1 MRSIWILS
9 GAGCGVSTMV
19 RLWRMCRPAYRAAL
33 SICLGPAATPGRL
46 RSVLWTASVAL
57 VLASTMPRS
66 ARALD
71 LGNVFTTLGEV
82 IFGNPCEDIGD
93 PEKYEEQ
100 LRAELHESEGDLDL
114 KDSSVVVQ
122 GKDPTATTEGA
133 PANVVLVIPASGP
146 APSSTGANSTTSGG
160 TSINVGTI
168 QPLGRATNPVAIFGL
183 GVNSGGSV
191 AAGWSGRDGNLGPH
205 AISWTLAGG
214 TVDLG
219 SLPGTPALNDAS
231 FAYAMSEYADAIVG
245 SSGSPT
251 TFSTAFRFTTADNT
265 MRDLGALPAS
275 PNGVSSAY
283 GVNFDGSV
291 VVGSST
297 FTSQDNSL
305 THAFRWVLTPGMT
318 TGVMSDIDGNARSS
332 SAAYAVNGD
341 GSVVVGTQRPPGTLT
356 QNAFIWTQ
364 ATGMVILGAL
374 PGDSAAMATGV
385 SRDGTMVVGTSNPG
399 EVFNPFTNL
408 AMPQD
413 RPFFWTKATGMQD
426 VNALANAAGLNPNG
440 FVLQNA
446 TGISRDGRLIYGN
459 GVDAQGNT
467 GSYILPYCN
476 GGSCTSS
483 LVAAV
488 LPASRSVQV
497 GGAPATAFATIINTS
512 ATTLNGCSVQPPEG
526 VAANFTYQTTDP
538 ATNALIG
545 TANTP
550 VSLAPNAAQSFVF
563 GFATTAPFAPI
574 ALPLVFNCSGQFA
587 VAPQNGLNTL
597 LFSASTTPVPD
608 VVALGATVSN
618 DGILHITGASGSAAF
633 AVATVDVG
641 ATGTITA
648 TANTGSATLPL
659 ALSLCQTDPT
669 SGACL
674 AAPATSVTTTIAA
687 NATPTFGIFGT
698 ASGAIAF
705 DPANSRIFV
714 QFTDS
719 GGAVRGETSVA
730 VETQ

>member
-1 MRSIWILS
+1 MSPDTSCTPFPECNNGLATIIAEAEIGPPPS
-9 GAGCGVSTMV
+9 GDVSHG
-19 RLWRMCRPAYRAAL
+19 L
-33 SICLGPAATPGRL
+33 ATHN
-46 RSVLWTASVAL
+46 
-57 VLASTMPRS
+57 S
-66 ARALD
+66 A
-71 LGNVFTTLGEV
+71 TLGT
-82 IFGNPCEDIGD
+82 
-93 PEKYEEQ
+93 Y
-100 LRAELHESEGDLDL
+100 
-114 KDSSVVVQ
+114 
-122 GKDPTATTEGA
+122 
-133 PANVVLVIPASGP
+133 
-146 APSSTGANSTTSGG
+146 
-160 TSINVGTI
+160 GTI
-168 QPLGRATNPVAIFGL
+168 QGL
-183 GVNSGGSV
+183 GGSGNAVTVFGIGLSNTIV
-191 AAGWSGRDGNLGPH
+191 AAGWSTRSGNLGPH
-205 AISWTLAGG
+205 AISWTLENG

-231 FAYAMSEYADAIVG
+231 FAYAISEYADAIVG

-251 TFSTAFRFTTADNT
+251 TYSTAFRYTTADNT
-265 MRDLGALPAS
+265 MRDLGVLPGS
-275 PNGVSSAY
+275 SGVSVSAAY
-283 GVNFDGSV
+283 DVNFDGSV

-297 FTSQDNSL
+297 YTSQGSLL

-318 TGVMSDIDGNARSS
+318 TGVMSDIDGAARSI
-332 SAAYAVNGD
+332 SAAYAVNDD
-341 GSVVVGTQRPPGTLT
+341 GSVVVGTQMPAGTSS

-364 ATGMVILGAL
+364 ATGMVSLGAL

-385 SRDGTMVVGTSNPG
+385 SRDGTIVVGTSNPG

-413 RPFFWTKATGMQD
+413 RPFYWTKATGMQD

-440 FVLQNA
+440 FVFQNA
-446 TGISRDGRLIYGN
+446 TGISRDGRYIYGN

-467 GSYILPYCN
+467 GAYILAYCN
-476 GGSCTSS
+476 GGSCASP

-488 LPASRSVQV
+488 LPASRSVEV

-526 VAANFTYQTTDP
+526 VAANFTYQTTSA
-538 ATNALIG
+538 ATNALTG
-545 TANTP
+545 TPNTP

-563 GFATTAPFAPI
+563 GLTPTAAFAPQNM
-574 ALPLVFNCSGQFA
+574 PLVFNCSGQFA
-587 VAPQNGLNTL
+587 VVPQLGLNTL
-597 LFSASTTPVPD
+597 LLSASTTPVPD
-608 VVALGATVSN
+608 VVALGATISN
-618 DGILHITGASGSAAF
+618 DGILHITGTGGSAAF

-641 ATGTITA
+641 AGSTITA

-659 ALSLCQTDPT
+659 ALALCQTNPST
-669 SGACL
+669 GACM